1 MTDKINKN
9 KTYKNKMS
17 LRHNSNSNSRSKNKN
32 KNKNKKKKYTFT
44 RKEYMSSDGMMTSIW
59 GPAMWHALHTI
70 SFDYPVHPSNEEKKH
85 YREFIES
92 LKYVLPCKYCRIN
105 LTNNLKIYSIRECHM
120 KNRDTFSRYVY
131 NLHEFINKMLGK
143 KSGISY
149 CDVRERYEHFRS
161 RCTQSDGKKLF
172 KFNKTRKNGKGKN
185 KNKEQG
191 CTIPLYGKD
200 AKCIIKIVPEEEK
213 EPSFS
218 VDGRCVKVRS

>member
-1 MTDKINKN
+1 MINKINKQ
-9 KTYKNKMS
+9 KTYKKIMS
-17 LRHNSNSNSRSKNKN
+17 LRKKLKNT
-32 KNKNKKKKYTFT
+32 KKKHTFT
-44 RKEYMSSDGMMTSIW
+44 RKEYMSNDGMMTTIW

-70 SFDYPVHPSNEEKKH
+70 SFDYPVHPSNEDKKH

-105 LTNNLKIYSIRECHM
+105 LTNNLKIYPIRECNM

-131 NLHEFINKMLGK
+131 NLHEIINKMLGK

-161 RCTQSDGKKLF
+161 RCTQSEGNKLF
-172 KFNKTRKNGKGKN
+172 KFNKTRKN
-185 KNKEQG
+185 KEKG
-191 CTIPLYGKD
+191 CTIPLYGKN
-200 AKCIIKIVPEEEK
+200 AKCVIKIIPEEEK

-218 VDGRCVKVRS
+218 VDNRCVKVRG

>member
-1 MTDKINKN
+1 MKN
-9 KTYKNKMS
+9 KTINKIKNT
-17 LRHNSNSNSRSKNKN
+17 
-32 KNKNKKKKYTFT
+32 NKNKKKKYTFT

-70 SFDYPVHPSNEEKKH
+70 SFDYPVHPTNEEKKH
-85 YREFIES
+85 YKEFIEN

-105 LTNNLKIYSIRECHM
+105 LTNNLKIYPIRECNM

-143 KSGISY
+143 KSGLSY
-149 CDVRERYEHFRS
+149 CEVRERYEHFRS

-172 KFNKTRKNGKGKN
+172 KFNKTRKN
-185 KNKEQG
+185 KEKG
-191 CTIPLYGKD
+191 CTTPLYGKN
-200 AKCIIKIVPEEEK
+200 AKCVIKIIPEEEK

-218 VDGRCVKVRS
+218 VDNRCVKVRG

>member
-17 LRHNSNSNSRSKNKN
+17 LRHNSNSNSRS

-105 LTNNLKIYSIRECHM
+105 LTNNLKIYPIRECHM

>member
-1 MTDKINKN
+1 MKN
-9 KTYKNKMS
+9 TKKTIKKSTKKNI
-17 LRHNSNSNSRSKNKN
+17 
-32 KNKNKKKKYTFT
+32 KKKYTFT
-44 RKEYMSSDGMMTSIW
+44 RKEYMSGDGMMTSIW

-70 SFDYPVHPSNEEKKH
+70 SFDYPVHPTSEDKKH
-85 YREFIES
+85 YKEFIEK

-105 LTNNLKIYSIRECHM
+105 LTNNLKMNPIRECHM

-143 KSGISY
+143 TSGLSY

-172 KFNKTRKNGKGKN
+172 KFNKTRKGKGKG
-185 KNKEQG
+185 KGKEQG
-191 CTIPLYGKD
+191 CTAPLHGKN
-200 AKCIIKIVPEEEK
+200 AKCVIKIIPEEEK

-218 VDGRCVKVRS
+218 VDNRCVKVRN

>member
-1 MTDKINKN
+1 MKN
-9 KTYKNKMS
+9 TKKSTKKFTKKSTKKNI
-17 LRHNSNSNSRSKNKN
+17 KN
-32 KNKNKKKKYTFT
+32 KYTFT

-70 SFDYPVHPSNEEKKH
+70 SFDYPVHPTSEDKKH
-85 YREFIES
+85 YKEFIEN

-105 LTNNLKIYSIRECHM
+105 LTNNLKMNPIRECHM

-131 NLHEFINKMLGK
+131 NLHEYINKMLGK
-143 KSGISY
+143 TSGLSY

-172 KFNKTRKNGKGKN
+172 KFNKTRKGKGKG
-185 KNKEQG
+185 KGKGKEQG
-191 CTIPLYGKD
+191 CTAPLYGKN
-200 AKCIIKIVPEEEK
+200 AKCVIKIIPEEEK

-218 VDGRCVKVRS
+218 VDNRCVKVRG

>member
-17 LRHNSNSNSRSKNKN
+17 LRHKSKN

-105 LTNNLKIYSIRECHM
+105 LTNNLKIYPIRECHM

-131 NLHEFINKMLGK
+131 SLHEIINKMLGK
-143 KSGISY
+143 KSGLSY
-149 CDVRERYEHFRS
+149 CDVRETYEHFRS

-172 KFNKTRKNGKGKN
+172 KFNKTRKNKEKGCN
-185 KNKEQG
+185 A
-191 CTIPLYGKD
+191 PLYGKN
-200 AKCIIKIVPEEEK
+200 AKCVIKIIPEEEK

-218 VDGRCVKVRS
+218 VDNRCVKVRG

>member
-1 MTDKINKN
+1 MIYKINKSR
-9 KTYKNKMS
+9 TYKKGML
-17 LRHNSNSNSRSKNKN
+17 LRHTPKKI
-32 KNKNKKKKYTFT
+32 KKKYTFT
-44 RKEYMSSDGMMTSIW
+44 HKEYMSGDGMMTSIW

-70 SFDYPVHPSNEEKKH
+70 SFDYPVYPTNEDKKH
-85 YREFIES
+85 YKQFIEN

-105 LTNNLKIYSIRECHM
+105 LTNNLKTYPIRECYM

-143 KSGISY
+143 KSGLSY

-172 KFNKTRKNGKGKN
+172 KFNKTRKNKEKGCTAPLHGKN
-185 KNKEQG
+185 
-191 CTIPLYGKD
+191 
-200 AKCIIKIVPEEEK
+200 AKCVIKIIPEEEN

-218 VDGRCVKVRS
+218 VDNRCVKVRS

>member
-9 KTYKNKMS
+9 KTYKKYKKRMS
-17 LRHNSNSNSRSKNKN
+17 LHHKSKSKLKNKN
-32 KNKNKKKKYTFT
+32 KNKNKKYTFT
-44 RKEYMSSDGMMTSIW
+44 HKEYMSGDGMMTSIW

-105 LTNNLKIYSIRECHM
+105 LTNNLKIYPVRECHM

-143 KSGISY
+143 TSGLSY

-172 KFNKTRKNGKGKN
+172 KFNKTRKGRN

-191 CTIPLYGKD
+191 CTAPLYGKN
-200 AKCIIKIVPEEEK
+200 AKCVIKIIPEEEK

-218 VDGRCVKVRS
+218 VDNRCVKIRG